1 MNELNQLISIDTNSA
16 DDSTGVAFKL
26 EGNLYIP
33 VVISA
38 MVSVGLLTLLI
49 WGKAVPIPTA
59 FAVGIAPFGA
69 TLFVVLA
76 FFNGK
81 RPHFASDLL
90 AKYTTD
96 ESCMRHPKSQPEHP
110 GIRVQQTQQK

>member
-1 MNELNQLISIDTNSA
+1 MSLSEHSLITIDTNSA
-16 DDSTGVAFKL
+16 DDSAGVAFKL

-38 MVSVGLLTLLI
+38 MVSVGLLTVLI
-49 WGKAVPIPTA
+49 WGKAIPMPTA
-59 FAVGIAPFGA
+59 FAVGITPFAA
-69 TLFVVLA
+69 TLFIVLS

-90 AKYTTD
+90 AKHTTD
-96 ESCMRHPKSQPEHP
+96 ESFMRHPQSQLTHP
-110 GIRVQQTQQK
+110 ANRTSKQ

>member
-1 MNELNQLISIDTNSA
+1 MTTESQQLVTIDTNSA
-16 DDSTGVAFKL
+16 DDSAGVAFKL

-38 MVSVGLLTLLI
+38 MVSVGLLTVLI
-49 WGKAVPIPTA
+49 WGKSIPIPTA
-59 FAVGIAPFGA
+59 FAAGITPFGA

-81 RPHFASDLL
+81 RPHYASDLL
-90 AKYTTD
+90 AKLTTD
-96 ESCMRHPKSQPEHP
+96 ESFMRHPQSQPEHP
-110 GIRVQQTQQK
+110 VRRTVKG

>member
-1 MNELNQLISIDTNSA
+1 MSENALISIDTNSA
-16 DDSTGVAFKL
+16 DDSNGVAFKL

-38 MVSVGLLTLLI
+38 LVSVGLLTVLI
-49 WGKAVPIPTA
+49 WGKAIPIATA
-59 FAVGIAPFGA
+59 FVVGA
-69 TLFVVLA
+69 TPFVATLLVVLS

-81 RPHFASDLL
+81 RPHYASDLL

-96 ESCMRHPKSQPEHP
+96 ESFMRHPQSQPLHP
-110 GIRVQQTQQK
+110 AKRC

>member
-1 MNELNQLISIDTNSA
+1 MGQSNQLVTVDTNSA

-38 MVSVGLLTLLI
+38 MVSVGLLTVLI
-49 WGKAVPIPTA
+49 WGKSIPMPTA
-59 FAVGIAPFGA
+59 FALGITPFGI

-90 AKYTTD
+90 AKHTTD
-96 ESCMRHPKSQPEHP
+96 ESFMRHPQSQPEHP
-110 GIRVQQTQQK
+110 SRRIEKK

>member
-1 MNELNQLISIDTNSA
+1 MAEPNQLVTIDTNSA

-38 MVSVGLLTLLI
+38 MVSVGLLTVLI
-49 WGKAVPIPTA
+49 WGKAIPIPTA
-59 FAVGIAPFGA
+59 FAVGISPFAA
-69 TLFVVLA
+69 TLFVVLS

-90 AKYTTD
+90 AKHTTD
-96 ESCMRHPKSQPEHP
+96 ESFMRHPQSQPEHP
-110 GIRVQQTQQK
+110 ARRIEKK